1 MYTYDQLVAMY
12 IGLGESRKSA
22 ERHARQAM
30 QLQNSEALMESYKK
44 GSQIKVRQEAA
55 KFNNMR

>member
-1 MYTYDQLVAMY
+1 MYTYEQLVVMY
-12 IGLGESRKSA
+12 KGLGESQKAA
-22 ERHARQAM
+22 ERHARQTM
-30 QLQNSEALMESYKK
+30 QIQNPEGLMESYRK

>member
-22 ERHARQAM
+22 ERHAKQAM
-30 QLQNSEALMESYKK
+30 QLQNSEGLMNAYAK
-44 GSQIKVRQEAA
+44 GSQIKQRESR
-55 KFNNMR
+55 KGYNNLH

>member
-12 IGLGESRKSA
+12 IGLGESRKNA
-22 ERHARQAM
+22 EKHARQAM
-30 QLQNSEALMESYKK
+30 QLQNSEGLMDSYRK
-44 GSQIKVRQEAA
+44 GSQIKTRTEAR